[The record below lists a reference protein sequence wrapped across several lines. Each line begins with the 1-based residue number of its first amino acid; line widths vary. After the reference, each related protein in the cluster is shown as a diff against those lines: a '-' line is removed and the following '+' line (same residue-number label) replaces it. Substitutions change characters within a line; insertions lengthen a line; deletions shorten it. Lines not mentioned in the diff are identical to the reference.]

1 MLGDTANLK
10 HSARNNRQKS
20 NYRQNMLTKTFT
32 PFPVLKTERLT
43 LRQLSINDDKEI
55 LALRSDEQVNKYID
69 RDPSTTI
76 EDARKFIHKIAEVVK
91 QNEGIYW
98 AITLTNNDSLV
109 GTICLFNFSNEN
121 DQAEIGYEL
130 LPDFQGQGIMLEA
143 TSKVIAFGLGII
155 GLKAIEAYTHLEN
168 QNSSKLLE
176 KYNFKKQ
183 ENIDGNSDDMFVI
196 FKLST
201 T

>member
-1 MLGDTANLK
+1 ML
-10 HSARNNRQKS
+10 NN
-20 NYRQNMLTKTFT
+20 TFT

-55 LALRSDEQVNKYID
+55 FALRSDKEVNKYLG
-69 RDPSTTI
+69 REPSNTI
-76 EDARKFIHKIAEVVK
+76 EDARKFIHKMAEVVR

-98 AITLTNNDSLV
+98 AITLSNNDKLA

-121 DQAEIGYEL
+121 ARAEIGYEL
-130 LPDFQGQGIMLEA
+130 LPAFQGQGIMQEA
-143 TSKVIAFGLGII
+143 TSKVIAFGLDVI

-168 QNSSKLLE
+168 KNSSKLLE

-183 ENIDGNSDDMFVI
+183 ENIDSNSNDMFVI
-196 FKLST
+196 YKLSAI
-201 T
+201 

>member
-1 MLGDTANLK
+1 
-10 HSARNNRQKS
+10 
-20 NYRQNMLTKTFT
+20 MLTKIFT

-43 LRQLSINDDKEI
+43 LRQVSVNDDKEI
-55 LALRSDEQVNKYID
+55 FALRSDKQVNKYLD
-69 RDPSTTI
+69 RDPSNTI

-98 AITLTNNDSLV
+98 AITLTSNDKLV
-109 GTICLFNFSNEN
+109 GTICLFNFSDEN

-130 LPDFQGQGIMLEA
+130 LPAFQGQGIMQEA
-143 TSKVIAFGLGII
+143 TSKVIAFGLEVI
-155 GLKAIEAYTHLEN
+155 GLKAIEAYTHREN
-168 QNSSKLLE
+168 KNSLKLLE
-176 KYNFKKQ
+176 KYNYKKQ
-183 ENIDGNSDDMFVI
+183 ENIDSNSNDMFVT

>member
-1 MLGDTANLK
+1 
-10 HSARNNRQKS
+10 
-20 NYRQNMLTKTFT
+20 MLTNSFT

-43 LRQLSINDDKEI
+43 LRQLSVIDDKEI
-55 LALRSDEQVNKYID
+55 FTLRSDKQVNKYID
-69 RDPSTTI
+69 RDPSNTI

-91 QNEGIYW
+91 KNEGIYW
-98 AITLTNNDSLV
+98 AITLTNNDNLA

-130 LPDFQGQGIMLEA
+130 LPAFQGRGIMQEA
-143 TSKVIAFGLGII
+143 ISKVIGFGLQVI
-155 GLKAIEAYTHLEN
+155 GLKTIEAYTHREN
-168 QNSSKLLE
+168 ENSSKLLE
-176 KYNFKKQ
+176 KHNFRKQ
-183 ENIDGNSDDMFVI
+183 ENNESNSNDMFVV

>member
-1 MLGDTANLK
+1 
-10 HSARNNRQKS
+10 
-20 NYRQNMLTKTFT
+20 MLTNTFT

-43 LRQLSINDDKEI
+43 LRQVSINDDKEI
-55 LALRSDEQVNKYID
+55 FALRSDKQVNKYLG
-69 RDPSTTI
+69 REPSNTI

-98 AITLTNNDSLV
+98 AITLTNNNNLA
-109 GTICLFNFSNEN
+109 GTICLFNFSGEN

-130 LPDFQGQGIMLEA
+130 LPAFQGQGIMQEA
-143 TSKVIAFGLGII
+143 ISKVIAFGLEVI
-155 GLKAIEAYTHLEN
+155 GLKAIEAYTHREN
-168 QNSSKLLE
+168 KNSLKLLE
-176 KYNFKKQ
+176 KYNFRKQ
-183 ENIDGNSDDMFVI
+183 ENIDSNLNDMFVT

>member
-1 MLGDTANLK
+1 MLEDTANLK
-10 HSARNNRQKS
+10 HSARNEQIKTNDKHK
-20 NYRQNMLTKTFT
+20 MLTTTFT

-43 LRQLSINDDKEI
+43 LRQLSVNDDKEI
-55 LALRSDEQVNKYID
+55 FALRSDKQVNKYIN
-69 RDPSTTI
+69 RGPSNTI
-76 EDARKFIHKIAEVVK
+76 EDARKFIQKIAEVVR

-98 AITLTNNDSLV
+98 AITLTNNDKLA

-130 LPDFQGQGIMLEA
+130 LPAFQGQGIMQEA
-143 TSKVIAFGLGII
+143 ASKVISFGLDII
-155 GLKAIEAYTHLEN
+155 GLKTIEAYTHLEN
-168 QNSSKLLE
+168 ENSSKLLE
-176 KYNFKKQ
+176 KYNFRKQ
-183 ENIDGNSDDMFVI
+183 ENTDSNSNGMFVT